1 MSRPFAVVKVGGSL
15 FDLPDLAT
23 RLRRWL
29 AAEWSST
36 NGILL
41 LPGGGPAVDVVRALD
56 RWHKLGEEASHWLA
70 LRALTLNAHFLTSLL
85 PSACAIDSLSE
96 LPHIWDKGNIPIL
109 NAHEFARA
117 DEDNPGRL
125 PHTWAVTSDAVA
137 ARVAIVTHARH
148 LVLLKSATIP
158 PDVDWREAGQRGLVD
173 EMFAE
178 VLRHASRDLRTR
190 AVNLR
195 TWSA

>member
-1 MSRPFAVVKVGGSL
+1 
-15 FDLPDLAT
+15 
-23 RLRRWL
+23 
-29 AAEWSST
+29 
-36 NGILL
+36 
-41 LPGGGPAVDVVRALD
+41 
-56 RWHKLGEEASHWLA
+56 
-70 LRALTLNAHFLTSLL
+70 
-85 PSACAIDSLSE
+85 
-96 LPHIWDKGNIPIL
+96 
-109 NAHEFARA
+109 
-117 DEDNPGRL
+117 
-125 PHTWAVTSDAVA
+125 VA

-148 LVLLKSATIP
+148 LVLLKSTTIP